1 MVMDGQPASGTETFA
16 LDPALREA
24 CIESIR
30 NGSKSFHA
38 ASILL
43 PRRIRL
49 AARGLYAFCRAS
61 DDLVDEQGGG
71 RHGAE
76 ELRLRLDAIYSGRP
90 HDKVEDRVFSR
101 VVDAYGI
108 PRAVP
113 AALVE
118 GFAWD
123 EDGRSYQTIDDLI
136 AYAAR
141 VASTV
146 GVMMTLIMGVRDR
159 AVLARAADLGVAMQL
174 TNIARDVG
182 EDARR
187 GRLYLPDMWM
197 REAGL
202 DPNAWLANPV
212 HDARIATV
220 VARLLAVAEQF
231 YARALTGVSGLPL
244 DCRPAIRSAA
254 YIYREIGREIA
265 KAGHDSVTRRAHT
278 SKNKKIELILYAAAQ
293 PFSLMPVLTTPTHP
307 AVQFLVDASAA
318 RGARDPRGIDEKA
331 GRLLE
336 LLALAETRKRG
347 MSPAE

>member
-1 MVMDGQPASGTETFA
+1 MVTHAPDGEPAPFM
-16 LDPALREA
+16 LDPALKEA

-43 PRRIRL
+43 PGRVRL

-61 DDLVDEQGGG
+61 DDLVDENGAG
-71 RHGAE
+71 RRGAV
-76 ELRLRLDAIYSGRP
+76 ELGTRLSALYSGRP
-90 HDKVEDRVFSR
+90 QSTIEDRVFAR
-101 VVDAYGI
+101 LVAAYGI

-113 AALVE
+113 EALIE

-123 EDGRSYQTIDDLI
+123 EEGRSYRTIDDLI

-187 GRLYLPDMWM
+187 GRLYLPADWL

-202 DPNAWLANPV
+202 DPDAWLAAPQ
-212 HDARIATV
+212 HDPRMGKV
-220 VARLLAVAEQF
+220 VARLLSVADDF
-231 YARALTGVSGLPL
+231 YARSLTGISGLPL

-265 KAGHDSVTRRAHT
+265 KAGHDSVSRRART
-278 SKNKKIELILYAAAQ
+278 STNKKIELILYAAAH
-293 PFSLMPVLTTPTHP
+293 PFSFMPVLTAKTHP
-307 AVQFLVDASAA
+307 AVQFLVDAAA
-318 RGARDPRGIDEKA
+318 EAAPRSPRGIHEKA
-331 GRLLE
+331 GRFLE
-336 LLALAETRKRG
+336 LLALAEGRRRG
-347 MSPAE
+347 MFPAE